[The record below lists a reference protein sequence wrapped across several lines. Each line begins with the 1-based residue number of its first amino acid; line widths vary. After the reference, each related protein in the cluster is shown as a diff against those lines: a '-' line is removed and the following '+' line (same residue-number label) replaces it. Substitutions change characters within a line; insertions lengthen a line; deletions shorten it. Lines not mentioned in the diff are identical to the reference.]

1 VLDVAVLL
9 QEVLDDG
16 ERIGVGLCQLEEGM
30 GDSILQYF
38 VAAVAHE
45 HHQLCGEVDAVL
57 ERDVYCYLLFLQEMV
72 DGLRI
77 GLEVVDAS

>member
-1 VLDVAVLL
+1 
-9 QEVLDDG
+9 
-16 ERIGVGLCQLEEGM
+16 M

-77 GLEVVDAS
+77 GLEVVDAG